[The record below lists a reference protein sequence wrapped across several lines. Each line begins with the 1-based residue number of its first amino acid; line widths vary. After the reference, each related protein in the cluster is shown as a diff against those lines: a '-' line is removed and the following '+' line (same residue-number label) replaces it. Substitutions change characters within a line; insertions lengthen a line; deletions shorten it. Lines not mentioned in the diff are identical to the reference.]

1 MSSEIP
7 PRNQVGALT
16 SFALAGGLGVEPQ
29 SPRSSFTS
37 AYELPETLCA
47 RYRLEGL
54 VGAGGMGVVYRARD
68 LLHERFGEPE
78 PCIAIKLLSDD
89 FKEAPDADFLLYSEF
104 ALTRH
109 LRHPHVIRVDAFEV
123 DAGCGR
129 AFIAQEFMQG
139 KNLDALLCEHPTGL
153 APDELQALA
162 IPLLDALSHAHDRGV
177 IHGDLKPGNFMLTA
191 EGPRLFDFGLG
202 QAIEGALTGLPRLS
216 RDRFKAWTPCYAA
229 PELLEGGKL
238 STQTDVFA
246 MACVLYELACGKQPF
261 GGVLSDAART
271 ERRWHR
277 LSAPGNLPL
286 RFWPAIRMALA
297 LDVKKRTITAREL
310 HEAFCVS
317 PPGRM
322 QF

>member
-1 MSSEIP
+1 MSSEVRP
-7 PRNQVGALT
+7 PNQIGVLT
-16 SFALAGGLGVEPQ
+16 SFALAGGLGIEPDKPQ
-29 SPRSSFTS
+29 PSFTS

-78 PCIAIKLLSDD
+78 PYIAIKMLGDD
-89 FKEAPDADFLLYSEF
+89 FRDAPDADLLLYSEF

-109 LRHPHVIRVDAFEV
+109 LRHPNIVRVDAFEV
-123 DAGCGR
+123 DPVCGR

-153 APDELQALA
+153 APDDLQTLA
-162 IPLLDALSHAHDRGV
+162 IPLLDALAHAHHRGV
-177 IHGDLKPGNFMLTA
+177 VHGDLKPGNLMLTE

-202 QAIEGALTGLPRLS
+202 QAIDGVLKGLPRLR

-229 PELLEGGKL
+229 PELLEGGQL
-238 STQTDVFA
+238 STKTDVFA
-246 MACVLYELACGKQPF
+246 IACVLYEMACGKRPF
-261 GGVLSDAART
+261 GGMLSAEARKQP
-271 ERRWHR
+271 RWRR
-277 LSAPGNLPL
+277 LSAPSDLPL
-286 RFWPAIRMALA
+286 PFWPAIRVALA

-317 PPGRM
+317 PIGRM
-322 QF
+322 QC